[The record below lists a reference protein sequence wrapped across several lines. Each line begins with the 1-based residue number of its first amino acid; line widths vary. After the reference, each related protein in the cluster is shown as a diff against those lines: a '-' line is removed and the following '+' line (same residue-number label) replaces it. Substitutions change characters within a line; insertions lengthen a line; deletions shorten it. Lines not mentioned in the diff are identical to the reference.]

1 MDTIHLTFSFCILIT
16 LSLAIVIVPLSGQ
29 PHVANQEFIVVDHE
43 TCLSVNNVTYA
54 CIDPTHAFYLNATE
68 IYSWMQFDKVTVRHS
83 ILWVWV
89 DPYGRTYTQ
98 LRGAFGNNGPGGYV
112 QYSYVN
118 IWDIVNTF
126 LFNDDHANF
135 RNPFGNWSVRIY
147 VDQQY
152 LLSDNFTLSTLE
164 MRVPLASSVP
174 SSDDPFGATWGDAVK
189 VRFNYQYVGDSRSW
203 DLSDSVPSPVSYLY
217 AKYTAL
223 GSKPRLFLYFDCVL
237 LTNRTM
243 EQAFD
248 QDFDTRN
255 DGNINVLANPDDF
268 WFTASVNTTTS
279 PPYISSV
286 IYSLLGKSVAEQSLF
301 RWDFGSS
308 ENGNQPHLKGYA
320 EIPMSELRKYPNPSD
335 PSTIGF
341 NAGFEEEVS
350 PYQRDHSAY
359 IPLAWRQGFLLFGG
373 IYAEMIFT
381 NTTVSQTTSQTT
393 QSTTETSIIPTQST
407 SSLQTQIGSSAVET
421 NQYEIGYTSYALL
434 GGIIVAAILLGSLCV
449 RRRRKREIVS
459 AVPSMP

>member
-1 MDTIHLTFSFCILIT
+1 
-16 LSLAIVIVPLSGQ
+16 
-29 PHVANQEFIVVDHE
+29 
-43 TCLSVNNVTYA
+43 
-54 CIDPTHAFYLNATE
+54 
-68 IYSWMQFDKVTVRHS
+68 
-83 ILWVWV
+83 
-89 DPYGRTYTQ
+89 
-98 LRGAFGNNGPGGYV
+98 
-112 QYSYVN
+112 
-118 IWDIVNTF
+118 
-126 LFNDDHANF
+126 
-135 RNPFGNWSVRIY
+135 
-147 VDQQY
+147 
-152 LLSDNFTLSTLE
+152 
-164 MRVPLASSVP
+164 
-174 SSDDPFGATWGDAVK
+174 
-189 VRFNYQYVGDSRSW
+189 
-203 DLSDSVPSPVSYLY
+203 
-217 AKYTAL
+217 
-223 GSKPRLFLYFDCVL
+223 
-237 LTNRTM
+237 M